1 MKEFIDKIKKEHEI
15 KSNKYSEYKKTHEY
29 LSEEKYFDKISRQF
43 QRVTSLLIITYIS
56 ELPTKSRDSFYRK
69 FSDDQLLSIDAIKLL
84 VVDGIYN
91 SAKRELRYMLE
102 YQLKILYVDQ
112 LYYSESID
120 SKLEIFEKEIQKI
133 NIFDNLEPLTFIG
146 FDDATKTELINEIKN
161 TYSKLCEYVHYS
173 WNQVDEHNKLKTN
186 NRLMNPSAKEF
197 RNINQLFF
205 RTYDILLC
213 LCFNCFD
220 QRTVGDFMVGIL
232 DDIDNLSFAKGKYYK
247 KLSLFFDY
255 KTERKNPEYRKSK
268 FKSDKKIKL

>member
-1 MKEFIDKIKKEHEI
+1 MQEFIDKIKKEHEI
-15 KSNKYSEYKKTHEY
+15 KSNKYTEYKKTHEY

-43 QRVTSLLIITYIS
+43 QKITSLLILTYMS
-56 ELPTKSRDSFYRK
+56 GLPTTSRDSFYRK

-84 VVDGIYN
+84 VNDGIYN

-112 LYYSESID
+112 LYFSESID
-120 SKLEIFEKEIQKI
+120 SKLKIFENQIQKI

-146 FDDATKTELINEIKN
+146 FDDETKTELINEVKN

-173 WNQVDEHNKLKTN
+173 WNQVDEHNKLKSKS
-186 NRLMNPSAKEF
+186 RLMTSSAKEF
-197 RNINQLFF
+197 RNVNQLFF

-220 QRTVGDFMVGIL
+220 QTIVGDFIVGIL
-232 DDIDNLSFAKGKYYK
+232 DDIDNLSFSKGKYYK

-255 KTERKNPEYRKSK
+255 KTERQNSDYRKSK
-268 FKSDKKIKL
+268 FKSDKKINL